1 MGEKKGAKTKMAFVT
16 FIGLFVIA
24 GGIKAVRI
32 IKDKMEKRKQNDNHE
47 DCCG

>member
-1 MGEKKGAKTKMAFVT
+1 MALVT